1 MHGRLGA
8 DPIQALRMAKSP
20 PQPSKPSA
28 ADHDEALRYG
38 YSDESWARTD
48 ARDRSLLRPIQ
59 PVRCA
64 NYRVNVAIG
73 RLEAWL
79 AERDDEARKMGGTF
93 AMEPDFQRGHVWD
106 DARKVAF
113 IESWLRGT
121 APVLFR
127 FNNPSIQ
134 SMADA
139 TGDLHPYDFVCI
151 DGLQRITT
159 LIEFTHDAFAV
170 FDGSVKASTLR
181 GTTFDPFR
189 PTMLAEIEIFDFS
202 WREDLLGYYIG
213 LNSGG
218 VVHAADEIARVKTLR
233 DEARSVRV
241 ERLGADKAGAPR
253 RGPRAP

>member
-1 MHGRLGA
+1 MT
-8 DPIQALRMAKSP
+8 KSP

-48 ARDRSLLRPIQ
+48 ARDRSLLRLIQ
-59 PVRCA
+59 PVRRA

-106 DARKVAF
+106 GARKVAF
-113 IESWLRGT
+113 VESWLRGT

-127 FNNPSIQ
+127 FNSPSIQ
-134 SMADA
+134 GMSDAD
-139 TGDLHPYDFVCI
+139 GDLHPYDFVCI

-170 FDGSVKASTLR
+170 FDGSVKVRHVLVGMDVLVSRLAVDTVHDDAGDSLCLR
-181 GTTFDPFR
+181 VSVQDICGHERVDVINAVDTAAEDFPYEIAFD
-189 PTMLAEIEIFDFS
+189 
-202 WREDLLGYYIG
+202 EDAGQTD
-213 LNSGG
+213 GG
-218 VVHAADEIARVKTLR
+218 VGISPGSGTQSGTA
-233 DEARSVRV
+233 
-241 ERLGADKAGAPR
+241 
-253 RGPRAP
+253 

>member
-1 MHGRLGA
+1 
-8 DPIQALRMAKSP
+8 MAKSP

-48 ARDRSLLRPIQ
+48 ARDRSLLRLIQ
-59 PVRCA
+59 PVRRA

-139 TGDLHPYDFVCI
+139 TCTP
-151 DGLQRITT
+151 TT
-159 LIEFTHDAFAV
+159 
-170 FDGSVKASTLR
+170 SCASMACSASR
-181 GTTFDPFR
+181 PSSSS
-189 PTMLAEIEIFDFS
+189 PTMRLPCS
-202 WREDLLGYYIG
+202 T
-213 LNSGG
+213 
-218 VVHAADEIARVKTLR
+218 AA
-233 DEARSVRV
+233 
-241 ERLGADKAGAPR
+241 
-253 RGPRAP
+253 